1 MVMRDMQYSMDIIER
16 HDNKSDGLWNK
27 ANRRGNHI
35 KRLERHVNTNF
46 DDFVDDN
53 TDIEDD
59 DYKNISMR
67 HGDRFQKYRGQ
78 TDDGFRRDGQFV
90 QKNTFN
96 DFRNCD
102 DVDGDLGTIKM
113 KIFVFQEK
121 KQSRDLLRVGE
132 EDWANFLLSPLFQR
146 K

>member
-1 MVMRDMQYSMDIIER
+1 
-16 HDNKSDGLWNK
+16 
-27 ANRRGNHI
+27 
-35 KRLERHVNTNF
+35 
-46 DDFVDDN
+46 
-53 TDIEDD
+53 
-59 DYKNISMR
+59 MR

-113 KIFVFQEK
+113 KIFVFQGK
-121 KQSRDLLRVGE
+121 KISRLT
-132 EDWANFLLSPLFQR
+132 
-146 K
+146 